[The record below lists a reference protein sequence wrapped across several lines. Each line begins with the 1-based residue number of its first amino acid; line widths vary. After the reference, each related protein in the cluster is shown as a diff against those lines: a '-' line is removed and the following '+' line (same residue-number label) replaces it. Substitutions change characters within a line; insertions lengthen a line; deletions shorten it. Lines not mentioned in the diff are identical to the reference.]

1 MAKSMREKI
10 AEIRFRCTK
19 GIKTGKECDFSNCGI
34 CAACSYIDY
43 DYDRLEALF
52 TAETAAMREA
62 LRWCSGSAD
71 FQEGGQARK
80 GWLKICKPLL

>member
-1 MAKSMREKI
+1 MRELKQDI
-10 AEIRFRCTK
+10 ADVVWTISQADWGET
-19 GIKTGKECDFSNCGI
+19 TTTE
-34 CAACSYIDY
+34 
-43 DYDRLEALF
+43 DRERMRLIFTNKLLALF